1 MPISPSGKRF
11 SMCHNPF
18 FIGRS
23 LFSRCDQFDNING
36 VLKDWMFT
44 PGKSVKPTQHFARA
58 KTGKKPGRP
67 QHKEA
72 R

>member
-36 VLKDWMFT
+36 VLKNWMST
-44 PGKSVKPTQHFARA
+44 LG
-58 KTGKKPGRP
+58 
-67 QHKEA
+67 
-72 R
+72 